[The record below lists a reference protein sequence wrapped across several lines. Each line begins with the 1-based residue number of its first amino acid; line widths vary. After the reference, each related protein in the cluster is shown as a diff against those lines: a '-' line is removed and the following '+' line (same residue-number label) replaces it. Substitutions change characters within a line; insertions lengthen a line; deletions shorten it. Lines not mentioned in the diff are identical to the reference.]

1 MYFQSVNK
9 YDTSVLD
16 FVTRKFEMFSLIFFF
31 FLVLCNVAIPPPPPW
46 GEYGYFLELYNVFSV
61 SK

>member
-31 FLVLCNVAIPPPPPW
+31 FLVLCNVAIPPPPPMGGVW
-46 GEYGYFLELYNVFSV
+46 IFSGTV
-61 SK
+61 QCIFSQ